1 MARSDNKR
9 MKAFSKRLNEM
20 RKETPAAVKKAEED
34 TAPKLS
40 SVETPKQKI
49 KADLGN
55 VSFAEAFRAAR
66 KNNPGEPFTWR
77 GKSYSTALASEKKA
91 PQKRQGAGTPS
102 GAGKTG
108 ATSTGLSTAG
118 ERSARQTYAGLVSKN
133 IAARANA
140 PKPAAGSSTPKEDT
154 RKIARDR
161 AAANQDPNFGRKL
174 LAQRA
179 AQDAAKPR
187 FLPDGRLNPAAIRKD
202 GTIDMSYKAKGGS
215 VKKYKDGGPVMESKR
230 KPIDMRRAILGSDKD
245 IVDRANRTPREKMPK
260 EGPKEMPYRRP
271 KLKKAGEMGYKEG
284 GKVMKKATKFGAA
297 MKNKSADAKGRAM
310 TKMACGGKMEGYAK
324 GGSIDGIAMKGKT
337 RCKGAK

>member
-34 TAPKLS
+34 TAPKIS

-91 PQKRQGAGTPS
+91 
-102 GAGKTG
+102 
-108 ATSTGLSTAG
+108 
-118 ERSARQTYAGLVSKN
+118 
-133 IAARANA
+133 A
-140 PKPAAGSSTPKEDT
+140 PKPAAKPAAKAEARPAAKAEVRPTAKAEAKPNVATPAIRPPASLALASKGKNVPAPPRRELDRFNLDRVRAEMAKPEKRSPLFAGED
-154 RKIARDR
+154 KLKAAQER
-161 AAANQDPNFGRKL
+161 AAAK
-174 LAQRA
+174 QRGYA
-179 AQDAAKPR
+179 E
-187 FLPDGRLNPAAIRKD
+187 
-202 GTIDMSYKAKGGS
+202 GGS
-215 VKKYKDGGPVMESKR
+215 VKKYKKGGPVMESDR
-230 KPIDMRRAILGSDKD
+230 KPIDTRRAILGSDKE
-245 IVDRANRTPREKMPK
+245 IVARGNRTPYEPTPK
-260 EGPKEMPYRRP
+260 KGPDAP
-271 KLKKAGEMGYKEG
+271 KRKPLGRAGAAGYKSG
-284 GKVMKKATKFGAA
+284 GSVMKKGADGIAKKGKTKGMMPKMNKGGA
-297 MKNKSADAKGRAM
+297 
-310 TKMACGGKMEGYAK
+310 CYAK

>member
-91 PQKRQGAGTPS
+91 
-102 GAGKTG
+102 
-108 ATSTGLSTAG
+108 
-118 ERSARQTYAGLVSKN
+118 
-133 IAARANA
+133 A
-140 PKPAAGSSTPKEDT
+140 PKPASKPTAKAE
-154 RKIARDR
+154 AR
-161 AAANQDPNFGRKL
+161 P
-174 LAQRA
+174 
-179 AQDAAKPR
+179 AAKAEAKPNVAT
-187 FLPDGRLNPAAIRKD
+187 PAIRPPASLALASKGKNVPAPPRRELD
-202 GTIDMSYKAKGGS
+202 RFNLDKVREVSARMDSKKGTTFGGAFQAKGGS

-271 KLKKAGEMGYKEG
+271 KLRKAGEMGYKEG

-310 TKMACGGKMEGYAK
+310 TKMACGGKMKGYAK